1 MKKLL
6 LIDGSSLLHRA
17 FYALPLLSNKDG
29 IFTNAVHGF
38 MMMFNRLVEQQKPDY
53 IMVAFDKSRVTFRNQ
68 IDPDYK
74 GNRSETPVELKG
86 QFELIKE
93 VLDAAHIHWQEI
105 EGYEAD
111 DILGTFSRR
120 GTESGFTVEIF
131 SGDRD
136 VFQLI
141 DENTVV
147 FMTKKGI
154 SDIER
159 YDIAAIQQRYGVLP
173 SQLIE
178 IKGLMGDSSDNIPGV
193 PGVGE
198 KTAIKLISQYG
209 TIDNLYSHLDELKGK
224 IVEKLAENRDS
235 AYRSRE
241 LATICCNMDL
251 PINWEEYSYDP
262 HADNTPLAEIYR
274 RLGMN
279 QLLRGLSERGTKM
292 GKGDKPFSQEQ
303 PLSPLEDEELPWD
316 TEADSSS
323 DRVADNADNSSAPT
337 VGLIDV
343 LELVAKIQKSG
354 SFALYAQWLHPV
366 ISGKFTEIGIAI
378 PGEPGVL
385 VAPECLEALRGVL
398 EDKHITKQVAHSK
411 ELRLLLLAHDIDIAG
426 ITDDIILAAYLLDP
440 AAGSYEIGTIAPQY
454 GFSIA
459 AQASAGDYAQLIPA
473 LAEELRKRL
482 SDQEM
487 MKLYLDMELPLAAVL
502 ADMEKEG
509 VRVEGDKLADM
520 SQALAKA
527 IDDCQ
532 ADIYAIAGHEF
543 NLNSPKQLGTV
554 LFDELGIPPIK
565 KTKTGY
571 STDAEVLETLAGQ
584 WQIAARILDYR
595 LVSKLR
601 STYTDGL
608 RPLINSQTGKIHTT
622 YMQTVTA
629 TGRLSSVEPNL
640 QNIPV
645 RHELGRRIREVF
657 VADCPEDM
665 LISADYN
672 QIELRVLAHISGD
685 AKLIEAF
692 RKGEDI
698 HSRTASEVLG
708 IAPEDITPFQRRQAK
723 AVNFGI
729 VYGISDYGLSRDL
742 GISRAEAADYIA
754 RYFQRYP
761 GVADYQRQTILEART
776 KGYVST
782 LCGRRR
788 YLPDLLNRNYNLRSL
803 AERMAINTP
812 IQGSAADI
820 IKIAMIEIANE
831 LKLNSWHSKMILQV
845 HDELIFNVI
854 PKEQKELIYLI
865 KDKMEH
871 ALPLAVPLTV
881 DIKAGKNWYDMEKV
895 R

>member
-29 IFTNAVHGF
+29 VFTNAVHGF
-38 MMMFNRLVEQQKPDY
+38 MMMFNRLVGQQKPDY
-53 IMVAFDKSRVTFRNQ
+53 IMVAFDKSRITFRNQ

-74 GNRSETPVELKG
+74 GNRSETPVELRG

-93 VLDAAHIHWQEI
+93 VLDAAHIRWEEI

-111 DILGTFSRR
+111 DILGTLSKR
-120 GTESGFTVEIF
+120 GEESGMRVEIF

-141 DENTVV
+141 DENITV

-159 YDIAAIQQRYGVLP
+159 YDIAAIQERYGVSP
-173 SQLIE
+173 IQLIE
-178 IKGLMGDSSDNIPGV
+178 VKGLMGDSSDNIPGV

-198 KTAIKLISQYG
+198 KTAVKLIGQYG
-209 TIDNLYSHLDELKGK
+209 SIDNLYAHLDELKGK

-241 LATICCNMDL
+241 LATICRNMDL
-251 PINWEEYSYDP
+251 AVDWSEYAYNPQAENSQL
-262 HADNTPLAEIYR
+262 ADIYR
-274 RLGMN
+274 HLGMN
-279 QLLRGLSERGTKM
+279 QLLRGLAEQES
-292 GKGDKPFSQEQ
+292 KPAQPFTDMQ
-303 PLSPLEDEELPWD
+303 PLSPLEKEELPWD
-316 TEADSSS
+316 AD
-323 DRVADNADNSSAPT
+323 DQAPAAADEISAAAPT
-337 VGLIDV
+337 IGLIDI
-343 LELVAKIQKSG
+343 LALCEKIEQSG
-354 SFALYAQWLHPV
+354 AFSLYANWLHPA
-366 ISGKFTEIGIAI
+366 ISGKFTDIGIAI
-378 PGEPGVL
+378 SGEEGVL
-385 VAPECLEALRGVL
+385 VAPECLDALRGVL
-398 EDKHITKQVAHSK
+398 EDPNISKQVAHSK
-411 ELRLLLLAHDIDIAG
+411 EIRLLLLAHDIDIAG
-426 ITDDIILAAYLLDP
+426 IADDIILAAYLLDP
-440 AAGSYEIGTIAPQY
+440 TAGSYDIGAIALQY
-454 GFSIA
+454 GITIPAPASAADNAKIIPLL
-459 AQASAGDYAQLIPA
+459 AQALRDK
-473 LAEELRKRL
+473 LAE
-482 SDQEM
+482 QEM
-487 MKLYLDMELPLAAVL
+487 TKLYLDMELPLAAVL
-502 ADMEKEG
+502 ADMEREG

-520 SQALAKA
+520 SQTLAKA
-527 IDDCQ
+527 IDNCQ

-543 NLNSPKQLGTV
+543 NINSPKQLGAV

-608 RPLINSQTGKIHTT
+608 RPLINAQTGKIHTS

-657 VADCPEDM
+657 TADRAEDL

-698 HSRTASEVLG
+698 HRRTASEVLG

-831 LKLNSWHSKMILQV
+831 LKLNSWQSKMILQV
-845 HDELIFNVI
+845 HDELIFNVA
-854 PKEQKELIYLI
+854 PKEQKELVYLV

-871 ALPLAVPLTV
+871 ALPLSVPLTI

-895 R
+895 K

>member
-29 IFTNAVHGF
+29 VFTNAVHGF
-38 MMMFNRLVEQQKPDY
+38 MMMFNRLVGQQKPDY
-53 IMVAFDKSRVTFRNQ
+53 IMVAFDKSRITFRNQ

-74 GNRSETPVELKG
+74 GNRSETPVELRG

-93 VLDAAHIHWQEI
+93 VLDAAHIHWEEI

-111 DILGTFSRR
+111 DILGTLSKR
-120 GTESGFTVEIF
+120 GEENGMRVEIF

-141 DENTVV
+141 DENTTV

-159 YDIAAIQQRYGVLP
+159 YDIAAIWERYGVSP
-173 SQLIE
+173 IQLIE
-178 IKGLMGDSSDNIPGV
+178 VKGLMGDSSDNIPGV

-198 KTAIKLISQYG
+198 KTAVKLISQYG
-209 TIDNLYSHLDELKGK
+209 SIDNLYAHLDELKGK

-241 LATICCNMDL
+241 LATICRNMDL
-251 PINWEEYSYDP
+251 AVDWSEYAYNPQAENSQ
-262 HADNTPLAEIYR
+262 LANIYR

-279 QLLRGLSERGTKM
+279 QLLRGLAGQESKSAP
-292 GKGDKPFSQEQ
+292 PFTDTQ
-303 PLSPLEDEELPWD
+303 PLSPLEKEELPWD
-316 TEADSSS
+316 AD
-323 DRVADNADNSSAPT
+323 DQAPAPADEISAAAPT
-337 VGLIDV
+337 IGLIDI
-343 LELVAKIQKSG
+343 LALCEKIEQSG
-354 SFALYAQWLHPV
+354 SFSLYANWLNPA
-366 ISGKFTEIGIAI
+366 ISGKFTDIGIAI
-378 PGEPGVL
+378 PGEEGVL
-385 VAPECLEALRGVL
+385 VAPECLDALRGVL
-398 EDKHITKQVAHSK
+398 EDPNISKQVAHSK
-411 ELRLLLLAHDIDIAG
+411 EIRLLLLAHDIDIAG
-426 ITDDIILAAYLLDP
+426 IADDIILAAYLLDP
-440 AAGSYEIGTIAPQY
+440 TAGSYDIGAIAMQY
-454 GFSIA
+454 GITIPTP
-459 AQASAGDYAQLIPA
+459 ASAADNAKIIPPLAQSLRDK
-473 LAEELRKRL
+473 LAE
-482 SDQEM
+482 QEM
-487 MKLYLDMELPLAAVL
+487 TKLYLDMELPLAAVL
-502 ADMEKEG
+502 ADMEREG

-520 SQALAKA
+520 SQTLAKA

-543 NLNSPKQLGTV
+543 NINSPKQLGAV

-608 RPLINSQTGKIHTT
+608 RPLINAQTGKIHTS

-657 VADCPEDM
+657 TADRAEDL

-698 HSRTASEVLG
+698 HRRTASEVLG

-776 KGYVST
+776 KGYVNT

-820 IKIAMIEIANE
+820 IKIAMIDIANE
-831 LKLNSWHSKMILQV
+831 LKLNSWQSKMILQV
-845 HDELIFNVI
+845 HDELIFNVS
-854 PKEQKELIYLI
+854 PKEQKELVYLV

-871 ALPLAVPLTV
+871 ALPLSVPLTI

-895 R
+895 K